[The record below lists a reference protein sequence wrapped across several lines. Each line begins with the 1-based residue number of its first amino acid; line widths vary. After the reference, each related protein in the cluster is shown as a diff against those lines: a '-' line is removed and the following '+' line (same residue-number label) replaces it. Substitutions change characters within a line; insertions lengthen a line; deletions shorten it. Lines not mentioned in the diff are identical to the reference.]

1 MLLAKEAG
9 LEEGTLTG
17 FLSNVHFYENQKDG
31 VYEILGR
38 DSDFD
43 LPKINTENF
52 ASIFDWE
59 YTDSSLCDYKF
70 LSAIKI
76 PIAI

>member
-52 ASIFDWE
+52 TSIFDWE
-59 YTDSSLCDYKF
+59 YTQSKLENYQALNK
-70 LSAIKI
+70 INI
-76 PIAI
+76 PIAV

>member
-1 MLLAKEAG
+1 MLAKEAG

-52 ASIFDWE
+52 TSIFDWE
-59 YTDSSLCDYKF
+59 YNNSHLDSYNCLKS
-70 LSAIKI
+70 IKI
-76 PIAI
+76 PIAV